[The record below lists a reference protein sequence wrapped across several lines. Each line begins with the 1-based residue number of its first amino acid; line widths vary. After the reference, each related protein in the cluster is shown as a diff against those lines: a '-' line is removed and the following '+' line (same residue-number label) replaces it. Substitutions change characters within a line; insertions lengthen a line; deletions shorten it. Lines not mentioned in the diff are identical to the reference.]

1 MNSKFVIHNSSVFLK
16 KYLKNSIRFNKLNSQ
31 ENIIITKQEIKEY
44 NIEKR
49 KNTIINKWFLYVTLV
64 NNNSLIRYR
73 KPEYSYG
80 RIMGINNENTI
91 KTNRF

>member
-1 MNSKFVIHNSSVFLK
+1 LNSKFVIHNSSVFLK

-31 ENIIITKQEIKEY
+31 ENMIITKQEIKEY